1 MARRRRTSSTRQSS
15 RVEQDASDRWPNLQ
29 ELIESD
35 GTLNI
40 GQVEPLP
47 SCTAIAA
54 QGRQVYAMLAVED
67 DETLTDILNRL
78 DAAIEKALDDGT
90 ITDEI
95 NR

>member
-1 MARRRRTSSTRQSS
+1 M
-15 RVEQDASDRWPNLQ
+15 Q
-29 ELIESD
+29 ELIETE

-54 QGRQVYAMLAVED
+54 QGRQVYAMLAVGD
-67 DETLTDILNRL
+67 DEFLTDILDRL
-78 DAAIEKALDDGT
+78 DAAVEKALDDGT

>member
-1 MARRRRTSSTRQSS
+1 MARRRRSSSDRQPS
-15 RVEQDASDRWPNLQ
+15 RVDQGASDRWPNLL

-35 GTLNI
+35 GTITI

-47 SCTAIAA
+47 SGTAIAT
-54 QGRQVYAMLAVED
+54 QGRQVYAMLRVG
-67 DETLTDILNRL
+67 DEEALTGVLDRL
-78 DAAIEKALDDGT
+78 DAAVEKALNDGI